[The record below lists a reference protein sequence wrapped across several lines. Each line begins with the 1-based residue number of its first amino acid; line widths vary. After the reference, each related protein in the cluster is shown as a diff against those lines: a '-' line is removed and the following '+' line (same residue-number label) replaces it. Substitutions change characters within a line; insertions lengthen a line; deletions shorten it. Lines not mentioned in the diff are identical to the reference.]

1 MSDKQIATCFHC
13 FDHHIIGASHVSNK
27 RCDTTCHCQHNRP
40 LFGAIFGA
48 SIATTPIARWC
59 TKLIDYSQIDW
70 QIDRRTRRRTK
81 ICALRQAIGRIT
93 QCKHHAEQ
101 QRTSEAM
108 EVSQVRLR
116 AAVSAIATPLWCEF
130 AKHDFQSHQARRQ
143 FLTTS
148 NFRRNTT
155 PTQCAPAQVIF

>member
-1 MSDKQIATCFHC
+1 MSDKQIATCLRC

-27 RCDTTCHCQHNRP
+27 RCDTTCHCQHDRS
-40 LFGAIFGA
+40 LFGAIFDA

-59 TKLIDYSQIDW
+59 TKLID
-70 QIDRRTRRRTK
+70 DRQSNRQVEWRTE
-81 ICALRQAIGRIT
+81 ICTLRQAIGRIA

-116 AAVSAIATPLWCEF
+116 ATVNAIATPLWCES
-130 AKHDFQSHQARRQ
+130 AIHDFQSHQARHQ

-148 NFRRNTT
+148 NSRRNTT
-155 PTQCAPAQVIF
+155 PTQCAPARVIF